1 MSIDNTKAL
10 LSNNE
15 ISLNKYKNVRIVNNI
30 CQLACVVCTLP
41 WEFYQPE
48 ESRDFALAREE
59 TFPEM
64 R

>member
-1 MSIDNTKAL
+1 MIIDNTKAL

-30 CQLACVVCTLP
+30 CQLACVACTLP

-59 TFPEM
+59 TFPEI